1 VVDRETA
8 AGELGGPICAKASAP
23 IHPLDYASCRSVR
36 RMSAKKA
43 PAMTYIGSILEPG
56 EQVRYRTTVSWTS
69 YTPAI
74 LLAICALAS
83 LLAGASYAEMVNI
96 SWLAAIVFAIAA
108 IVAFLPAWFRRWTT
122 EIAVTDRR
130 IILKRGLIRRH
141 TVEMNMQKVESVD
154 VDQTLIG
161 RLFNYGN
168 VTIRGTGSS
177 FEKLRMIDSPL
188 KLRTTVTAG

>member
-1 VVDRETA
+1 
-8 AGELGGPICAKASAP
+8 
-23 IHPLDYASCRSVR
+23 
-36 RMSAKKA
+36 
-43 PAMTYIGSILEPG
+43 MTYINSILEPG
-56 EQVRYRTTVSWTS
+56 EKVRYHTTVSWTT
-69 YTPAI
+69 YRAAI
-74 LLAICALAS
+74 LLAICAVAS
-83 LLAGASYAEMVNI
+83 LLTGASYAETVNI
-96 SWLAAIVFAIAA
+96 SWFAAIVFAVSA

-130 IILKRGLIRRH
+130 VIFKRGLIRRH

-177 FEKLRMIDSPL
+177 FEKLSRINSPL

>member
-1 VVDRETA
+1 
-8 AGELGGPICAKASAP
+8 
-23 IHPLDYASCRSVR
+23 
-36 RMSAKKA
+36 MSAKKA
-43 PAMTYIGSILEPG
+43 PAMTYINSILEPG
-56 EQVRYRTTVSWTS
+56 EKVRYHTTVSWTT
-69 YTPAI
+69 YRAAI

-83 LLAGASYAEMVNI
+83 LLAGASYAEMVNV
-96 SWLAAIVFAIAA
+96 SWFAAIVFAVSA
-108 IVAFLPAWFRRWTT
+108 IVAFLPAWIRRWTT

-130 IILKRGLIRRH
+130 IIFKRGLIRRH

-177 FEKLRMIDSPL
+177 FEILSRIDSPL

>member
-1 VVDRETA
+1 
-8 AGELGGPICAKASAP
+8 
-23 IHPLDYASCRSVR
+23 
-36 RMSAKKA
+36 MKA
-43 PAMTYIGSILEPG
+43 PAMSYVDSILEPG
-56 EQVRYRTTVSWTS
+56 ETVRYRTNVSWTIYVPS
-69 YTPAI
+69 I
-74 LLAICALAS
+74 LLAICALVA
-83 LLAGASYAEMVNI
+83 LAIGANYQQGVNL
-96 SWLAAIVFAIAA
+96 SWFVAIVLALAAIAMFI
-108 IVAFLPAWFRRWTT
+108 PAWFRRWTT

-161 RLFNYGN
+161 RLFSYGN

-177 FEKLRMIDSPL
+177 FENLRMIDHPL

>member
-1 VVDRETA
+1 
-8 AGELGGPICAKASAP
+8 
-23 IHPLDYASCRSVR
+23 
-36 RMSAKKA
+36 
-43 PAMTYIGSILEPG
+43 MTYINSILEPG
-56 EQVRYRTTVSWTS
+56 EKVRYHTTVSWTT
-69 YTPAI
+69 YKAAI

-96 SWLAAIVFAIAA
+96 SWFAAIVFAVSA

-130 IILKRGLIRRH
+130 IIFKRGLIRRH

-177 FEKLRMIDSPL
+177 FEKLSRMEFTSEAAHNCDRWVRETL
-188 KLRTTVTAG
+188 

>member
-1 VVDRETA
+1 MSYVD
-8 AGELGGPICAKASAP
+8 
-23 IHPLDYASCRSVR
+23 
-36 RMSAKKA
+36 
-43 PAMTYIGSILEPG
+43 SILEPG
-56 EQVRYRTTVSWTS
+56 ETVRYRTKVSWTV
-69 YTPAI
+69 YVPAI
-74 LLAICALAS
+74 LLAIGALAA
-83 LLAGASYAEMVNI
+83 LALGANYAQTGTV
-96 SWLAAIVFAIAA
+96 SWLVAIALALAA
-108 IVAFLPAWFRRWTT
+108 IVAFVPAWFRRWTT

-177 FEKLRMIDSPL
+177 FENLRMIDRPL

>member
-1 VVDRETA
+1 
-8 AGELGGPICAKASAP
+8 
-23 IHPLDYASCRSVR
+23 
-36 RMSAKKA
+36 MS
-43 PAMTYIGSILEPG
+43 YINSILEPG
-56 EQVRYRTTVSWTS
+56 EQIRYHTTVSWTI

-83 LLAGASYAEMVNI
+83 LLAGANYAETVYI
-96 SWLAAIVFAIAA
+96 SWFAAIVFAVAA
-108 IVAFLPAWFRRWTT
+108 VVAFLPAWFRRWTT

-130 IILKRGLIRRH
+130 VILKRGLIRRH
-141 TVEMNMQKVESVD
+141 TLEMNMQKVESVD

-177 FEKLRMIDSPL
+177 FEKLSRIDSPL

>member
-1 VVDRETA
+1 MAQACNERKTVPHSKPGQRLS
-8 AGELGGPICAKASAP
+8 AGVAIARISP
-23 IHPLDYASCRSVR
+23 RSVV
-36 RMSAKKA
+36 KKA
-43 PAMTYIGSILEPG
+43 LAMPYIDSILEPG
-56 EQVRYRTTVSWTS
+56 EQVRYHTTVSWTI

-74 LLAICALAS
+74 LLAVLAIVS
-83 LLAGASYAEMVNI
+83 LVIGARVPSLTFAGWFAAAVFA
-96 SWLAAIVFAIAA
+96 LAAIVAWFR
-108 IVAFLPAWFRRWTT
+108 AWFRRWTT

-168 VTIRGTGSS
+168 VSIRGTGSS
-177 FEKLRMIDSPL
+177 FETLTMIDSPL
-188 KLRTTVTAG
+188 KLRTTVTAS

>member
-1 VVDRETA
+1 
-8 AGELGGPICAKASAP
+8 
-23 IHPLDYASCRSVR
+23 
-36 RMSAKKA
+36 MS
-43 PAMTYIGSILEPG
+43 YISSILESG
-56 EQVRYRTTVSWTS
+56 EQVRYHTTVSWTI

-83 LLAGASYAEMVNI
+83 PLAGAGHAETVNI
-96 SWLAAIVFAIAA
+96 SWFAAIVFAVAA

-130 IILKRGLIRRH
+130 VILKRGLIRRH

-168 VTIRGTGSS
+168 VTIRGTGST
-177 FEKLRMIDSPL
+177 FEKLRRIDSPL
-188 KLRTTVTAG
+188 KLRTTVTSA